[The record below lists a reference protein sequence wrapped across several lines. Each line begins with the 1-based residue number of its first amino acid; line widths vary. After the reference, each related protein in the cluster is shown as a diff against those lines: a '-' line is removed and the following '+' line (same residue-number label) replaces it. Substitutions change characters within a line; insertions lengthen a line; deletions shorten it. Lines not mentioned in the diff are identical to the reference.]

1 MTSAHLY
8 IKPQTKTIHV
18 EHTHNIHVYN
28 IRYNIT
34 KLAGQLHDF
43 EKTSINEAVFMLRKL
58 DSGELIRMLSL
69 A

>member
-8 IKPQTKTIHV
+8 IKPQTKTIHA
-18 EHTHNIHVYN
+18 EHRHNIYN